1 MIIGLLDHGKGA
13 KKLKDMTM
21 KKRKPNKM
29 EGYENTRS

>member
-13 KKLKDMTM
+13 KLKGMTM